1 MNSKTTPS
9 KNKPTSFQQKLDF
22 YSPMG
27 KILYQIIVDKS
38 SVILQGLLLC
48 LILFSQSCNTTKY
61 LQWDEYLL
69 EENNVII
76 KAKVDDKS
84 DLKYELST
92 FYQQRPNTNYFRFIP
107 RERVYYKALEREKD
121 TKFQKWWRK
130 YYEEKPSIYSDSLT
144 TISALNMQKYL
155 RYKGYLN
162 ATVIPQRDPKKKKMQ
177 VSYYALPGERYYID
191 TVSFHS
197 IDPSIKSILKKAE
210 KESFFK
216 TGAPLDLSLFNQE
229 KQRVTKLLKN
239 HGNAEFYSTYISDL
253 EVDTFQVHQKANL
266 YINIVVPFGDSVH
279 QKYYIGDI
287 DIYLD
292 HALDQKNIVQD
303 TSIAGLHFHLSER
316 GFIVSSATLR
326 RAISLRP
333 GELFKQNALDRTD
346 NELSELGIF
355 RFVRIKQI
363 PDSIVKDL
371 IHFNIQLTPGY
382 KMEFSANLDV
392 NYTNRAQ
399 PDTDNKKRSKH
410 LLGISIGPNFRNRN
424 LLGGAELFTSSLS
437 AGLEIAP
444 TEIGNRAFWNTIDL
458 GADFSFSLPKFVDY
472 LGIWRKIYN
481 TNLNKKN
488 RVISKPF
495 YFGMRQQA
503 NTRIKASYNYVEII
517 DWNRYNL
524 ISIAY
529 GFDYQPNRQ
538 TRFSVNHFA
547 LNFFDPTSEPAFD
560 TILMNNGFLQRSFGA
575 QVFVSLLFRELS
587 FTKQSRSSSRGRSF
601 YSSTSIETAGAEI
614 FGINELMNLFS
625 KKPIDLLTLRDNV
638 EISQYIRF
646 DTDFRYLKHLPNNQ
660 ALATRFNIGI
670 ARPFGHRT
678 SDVPFVKQFSVGGS
692 NSMRAWS
699 PRELGPG
706 GYQFQDELESNS
718 SLFQT
723 GDFKM
728 ELNTEYRFPVL
739 GFVHMALFID
749 AGNIW
754 TIKQDDERPGSQIL
768 FKKGSPGKY
777 IDNPAF
783 IHYPFYKQIAV
794 NSGIG
799 LRLDLSFFI
808 FRFDVG
814 LKLRNSFPD
823 TREGN
828 PQESAWWNEPKDLG
842 RDEFGL
848 NFGLGFPF

>member
-1 MNSKTTPS
+1 MPS
-9 KNKPTSFQQKLDF
+9 
-22 YSPMG
+22 YSSIFFPV
-27 KILYQIIVDKS
+27 IV
-38 SVILQGLLLC
+38 LC
-48 LILFSQSCNTTKY
+48 IFLFSQSCNTTKY
-61 LQWDEYLL
+61 LQKEQYLL
-69 EENNVII
+69 DENKVII
-76 KAKVDDKS
+76 KTKVEDKG

-92 FYQQRPNTNYFRFIP
+92 FYKQTPNTNYFRFIP
-107 RERVYYKALEREKD
+107 RERVYYKAQKREKD

-162 ATVIPQRDPKKKKMQ
+162 ATVIPQRSPKKKKMR

-191 TVSFHS
+191 TISFHS
-197 IDPSIKSILKKAE
+197 IDPSIKRVLKKTE
-210 KESFFK
+210 NESLFK

-229 KQRVTKLLKN
+229 KQRISKLLKN
-239 HGNAEFYSTYISDL
+239 QGNAEFYSTYISDL
-253 EVDTFQVHQKANL
+253 EVDTFQVHQKANI
-266 YINIVVPFGDSVH
+266 YINVVAPFGDSVH

-292 HALDQKNIVQD
+292 HSIEQNNLMVD
-303 TSIAGLHFHLSER
+303 TTIAGLRFHLSKR
-316 GFIVSSATLR
+316 GFIVSPATLR

-333 GELFKQNALDRTD
+333 GELFRQNALDRTD

-363 PDSIVKDL
+363 PDSTIKDL
-371 IHFNIQLTPGY
+371 IHFNIQLTPDY

-399 PDTDNKKRSKH
+399 PDTDNVKRSKH
-410 LLGISIGPNFRNRN
+410 LLGLSISPNFRNRN
-424 LLGGAELFTSSLS
+424 LRGGAELFTASLS

-444 TEIGNRAFWNTIDL
+444 TEFGNRAFWNTIDL
-458 GADFSFSLPKFVDY
+458 GADFSFSLPRFVDY

-481 TNLNKKN
+481 LSLNKKN
-488 RVISKPF
+488 RLISKPF
-495 YFGMRQQA
+495 YFGMRQHA

-538 TRFSVNHFA
+538 THFSVDHFA
-547 LNFFDPTSEPAFD
+547 LNFFDPTAQPAFE
-560 TILMNNGFLQRSFGA
+560 TILMNNGFLERSFGA
-575 QVFVSLLFRELS
+575 QVFVSLLFRDLS
-587 FTKQSRSSSRGRSF
+587 FTKQSRNSSRRRSF
-601 YSSTSIETAGAEI
+601 YFNTNIETAGAEI
-614 FGINELMNLFS
+614 FGINELYNLFAQ
-625 KKPIDLLTLRDNV
+625 KPIDLLTIRDTV
-638 EISQYIRF
+638 EISQYIRL

-692 NSMRAWS
+692 NSMRAWA

-706 GYQFQDELESNS
+706 GYLFQDELESNS

-728 ELNTEYRFPVL
+728 ELNTEYRFPVF
-739 GFVHMALFID
+739 GFVHMALFVD

-754 TIKQDDERPGSQIL
+754 TIKQDDERPGSQFL
-768 FKKGSPGKY
+768 FKKGVSGKY
-777 IDNPAF
+777 KDNPTF
-783 IHYPFYKQIAV
+783 IHYPFYKQIAI
-794 NSGIG
+794 NSGVG
-799 LRLDLSFFI
+799 LRFDLSFFI

-814 LKLRNSFPD
+814 VKIRNNFPD
-823 TREGN
+823 AREDN
-828 PQESAWWNEPKDLG
+828 PLESAWWNQPKDLG
-842 RDEFGL
+842 KDDFGY